1 LQFTGNHFCRHVRFV
16 HCLVRQHGLAHDV
29 TDGKDVRHVGAQ
41 LDVDIDEITIGQDQA
56 RISTL

>member
-1 LQFTGNHFCRHVRFV
+1 MRFM
-16 HCLVRQHGLAHDV
+16 HRFVRQHGLAHDV
-29 TDGKDVRHVGAQ
+29 ADGKDVQHVGAQ